1 MLEKRLNPF
10 PEGLGNLKYFHSYDQ
25 AQFFLYWIDISSLII
40 GFELENLITYL
51 RVLRCMSKELSKWI
65 IAFRMDAETLQEVHN
80 IVHKALES
88 TEYTKKNISTIYV
101 RELDDNEDVSYILS
115 KKLDTWK

>member
-1 MLEKRLNPF
+1 
-10 PEGLGNLKYFHSYDQ
+10 
-25 AQFFLYWIDISSLII
+25 
-40 GFELENLITYL
+40 
-51 RVLRCMSKELSKWI
+51 
-65 IAFRMDAETLQEVHN
+65 MDAETLQEVHN